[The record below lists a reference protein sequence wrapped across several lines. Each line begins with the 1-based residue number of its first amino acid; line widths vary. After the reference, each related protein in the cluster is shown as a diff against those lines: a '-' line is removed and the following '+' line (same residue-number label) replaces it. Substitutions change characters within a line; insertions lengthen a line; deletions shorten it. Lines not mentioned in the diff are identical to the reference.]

1 MKWGVVLVV
10 LLCAAALLPGLTG
23 TGPFDTLEARDMEV
37 ARELIAAR
45 TGSATPLFAE
55 SLLEKPPF
63 AYAPELLAQT
73 TAPARPLAASR
84 AWRVVVAC
92 LLVLLTGATTA
103 RHLGGRAGICAA
115 AVLASSLTL
124 PLAARLDGTQL
135 LAALFAWIAVDGITH
150 VWFAERGGRNARLVI
165 CYASLACAAAVA
177 GPLSALWPLGAA
189 AIYQRLTRRRD
200 AWRELRPVLGLAA
213 ILALATPWYVVM
225 TQRHGAGFLLHALC
239 FPYGLSDHRAWY
251 LAPFMTV
258 SFVIVGFFPWSAM
271 LPGALQHAAVW
282 WRRTRRGPDVADESI
297 AAEAALAP
305 LARELNEERAAHWFI
320 ACAIAALVPL
330 LFYPRAPLTAVL
342 PALPALAALC
352 GRLLDHVI
360 EDQARAGLPVFRAT
374 QMLSMTGSVAAILL
388 MMVASRTGD
397 AAPAFRLLATALFAT
412 AWLPFLAG
420 LTGRFRLAALLMLLP
435 VAVCMPIACFKL
447 VPAAEGYLTAR
458 PFAVAIERSMP
469 PAATLALFDD
479 APASLLFLSR
489 HPSVRAH
496 SLEDA
501 YATPRATDG
510 YVYLAYRPSHEAEMR
525 KVVAT
530 HEPRLG
536 ALEVLARTP
545 GLVLARIKA

>member
-1 MKWGVVLVV
+1 MKWGVALVV

-45 TGSATPLFAE
+45 TGSQTPLFTE

-63 AYAPELLAQT
+63 AYTPELLAQT
-73 TAPARPLAASR
+73 AAPALPLAASR
-84 AWRVVVAC
+84 GWRIVVAC
-92 LLVLLTGATTA
+92 LIVLLTGTTAA
-103 RHLGGRAGICAA
+103 RHLGARAGICAA
-115 AVLASSLTL
+115 AVLASSFTL

-135 LAALFAWIAVDGITH
+135 LATLFGWIAVDGITH
-150 VWFAERGGRNARLVI
+150 VWFTERGGRNARLVV
-165 CYASLACAAAVA
+165 CYAALACAAAVA

-189 AIYQRLTRRRD
+189 AIYQRLTRRKD
-200 AWRELRPVLGLAA
+200 AWRELHPVAGIVTIIALAA
-213 ILALATPWYVVM
+213 PWYAVM
-225 TQRHGAGFLLHALC
+225 TQRHGAGFLLHALR

-258 SFVIVGFFPWSAM
+258 SFVIVGFFPWSAL

-282 WRRTRRGPDVADESI
+282 WRRARRGPDVADESI
-297 AAEAALAP
+297 ASATALAP
-305 LARELNEERAAHWFI
+305 LARELSEERAAHWFI

-360 EDQARAGLPVFRAT
+360 EDQARAGLPVFRAA
-374 QMLSMTGSVAAILL
+374 QMLSMTGSVAAVLL
-388 MMVASRTGD
+388 MMLASRTGD

-412 AWLPFLAG
+412 AWLPLLAG
-420 LTGRFRLAALLMLLP
+420 LTGRHRLAALLMLLP
-435 VAVCMPIACFKL
+435 VAVCTPIACFKL

-458 PFAVAIERSMP
+458 PFAAAIERHVP
-469 PAATLALFDD
+469 AAATLALLDE
-479 APASLLFLSR
+479 APASLMFLSR
-489 HPSVRAH
+489 HPNMRAH
-496 SLEDA
+496 SLAEA
-501 YATPRATDG
+501 YAAPRAADG
-510 YVYLAYRPSHEAEMR
+510 YVYLAYRPSHEGELR
-525 KVVAT
+525 DTVVA
-530 HEPRLG
+530 HAPRLG
-536 ALEVLARTP
+536 SLEVLARTP